1 MKTLILIAIA
11 LATLIV
17 PFTSNAASKSTSNAD
32 VDSLSFEYF
41 DETQEAE
48 LEIEP
53 WMVNDEVWSYNETV
67 NEPELSIEKW
77 MSDDN
82 YWSKGKSLLKNSVE
96 GESELVIQKW
106 MTDNKTWRL

>member
-1 MKTLILIAIA
+1 MKTLTLIAIA

-17 PFTSNAASKSTSNAD
+17 PFASNAASNTTSNSD
-32 VDSLSFEYF
+32 IDSLSFEYF
-41 DETQEAE
+41 EETQEAD

-53 WMVNDEVWSYNETV
+53 WMVNDEVWSFNEPA

-82 YWSKGKSLLKNSVE
+82 YWSKGKSLLKNKAE